1 MYTLEVPQPSR
12 QQIQGDSQ
20 SGKQFICQSTY
31 DAALTATQ
39 VYKLPQL
46 EILDL
51 SRNKLSR
58 VPDEI
63 ENMKALR
70 VLSLLNNYIETI
82 PYCLGSLDTL
92 RILKLAG
99 NPLAADL
106 MRIVNGSDG
115 TYSPSLSNLTDN
127 EKDTLL
133 TRRIK
138 RYLKVEAA
146 ARESADGSSSDGP
159 LDTPRGPLKRNLS
172 LRFPVK
178 VSTSGSESASDM
190 RSPGF
195 QKQPISARSHYRV
208 ASGQND
214 VLQHAALRRPGLA
227 PLSAGNE
234 RNRSNSESILQATQN
249 NRSKRMGIVTRKN
262 SDLGTV
268 DESNRNSFHFRG
280 QSHSSVL
287 RDKHSNGVRN
297 GGSGSS
303 SPRDVE
309 RQRGMFV
316 RRLSSLPEYKRES
329 RSPDTII
336 EGAKGVLYSLHQV
349 HPHISTL
356 INVVKDEKDENSKRS
371 SLERVYH
378 VAITHLD
385 HLDLELQNVEARAYV
400 SHEEKIRSIG
410 NISFTA
416 KTCISSYRQVGNILL
431 RNIEQLVADGD
442 QRYIRTLIL
451 LVYGSLIEARNA
463 CWSVGI
469 TPQNPKPQKG
479 SHLRISTI
487 EEEHPKRRD
496 RSVTPTRER
505 PNPERRFRNGGIV
518 QHSSNH
524 SQFNSTSSTNSTVP
538 LYVNGRSRSNSRTN
552 TLPIS
557 ASSSVANTP
566 RSGESFMGSGTPM
579 IRSRSNSAVSMG
591 QGVQNLQP
599 PQDGFSNHD
608 AIFEK
613 IFVALIKAVDLGA
626 NSIPGVLAQFTR
638 CLEVTQKATYPA
650 HNIHS
655 LWTTLISRSRICMD
669 MCEILKMRLSTI
681 KLNEPDVR
689 NAKDFW
695 RICVSFTNSVAK
707 LMDGIAEA
715 KRLDVVPVEIIQTMR
730 PILKLARSAYLDINK
745 SPWSGFASVDDMPS
759 PSNSSVG
766 YHRTRGSSGA
776 SNNSPFS
783 VPATPL
789 SAALGP
795 AAQATVPSA
804 PPSASLERAFQGD
817 FFQRAD
823 TLASYQNTM
832 VYRRA

>member
-1 MYTLEVPQPSR
+1 MDE
-12 QQIQGDSQ
+12 
-20 SGKQFICQSTY
+20 
-31 DAALTATQ
+31 Q

-51 SRNKLSR
+51 SRNKLSK

-63 ENMKALR
+63 GNMKALR

-82 PYCLGSLDTL
+82 PYCLGTLDTL

-99 NPLAADL
+99 NPLSPEL

-115 TYSPSLSNLTDN
+115 TYSPSLATMTDN

-133 TRRIK
+133 TKRIK
-138 RYLKVEAA
+138 KHLKVEAA
-146 ARESADGSSSDGP
+146 AKESGDGSSSDGP
-159 LDTPRGPLKRNLS
+159 LDTPRPLKRNLS

-195 QKQPISARSHYRV
+195 QKPPIATRSHYRV

-214 VLQHAALRRPGLA
+214 VLQNAALRRPGLA

-268 DESNRNSFHFRG
+268 DETNRNSHHFRG

-297 GGSGSS
+297 GGNSSS

-329 RSPDTII
+329 RSPDSII

-356 INVVKDEKDENSKRS
+356 ISVVKDGNSKRS

-378 VAITHLD
+378 NAITHLD
-385 HLDLELQNVEARAYV
+385 HLDQELHIIENKPYV
-400 SHEEKIRSIG
+400 SHEEKVRSTS
-410 NISFTA
+410 NISFA
-416 KTCISSYRQVGNILL
+416 ASACIAAYRHVGNILL
-431 RNIEQLVADGD
+431 RNSHQLVADGD

-463 CWSVGI
+463 CWSLRI
-469 TPQNPKPQKG
+469 TPPKFKPQK
-479 SHLRISTI
+479 SNHLRISTI
-487 EEEHPKRRD
+487 EEKRPKRRD
-496 RSVTPTRER
+496 RSITPTRER
-505 PNPERRFRNGGIV
+505 PNPERRFRNGGLV
-518 QHSSNH
+518 HHSGNH
-524 SQFNSTSSTNSTVP
+524 SQFNSVSSTNSTVP

-552 TLPIS
+552 TLPVS
-557 ASSSVANTP
+557 ATNSVANTP
-566 RSGESFMGSGTPM
+566 RSGESFMGPRTPM
-579 IRSRSNSAVSMG
+579 IRSRSNSAVAVG
-591 QGVQNLQP
+591 HGIQNLQP
-599 PQDGFSNHD
+599 PLDGSDHE
-608 AIFEK
+608 AQFEK
-613 IFVALIKAVDLGA
+613 IFLTLTKAVEQGTRT
-626 NSIPGVLAQFTR
+626 IPGVLDQFTR
-638 CLEVTQKATYPA
+638 CLEVAQRTAYTAQ
-650 HNIHS
+650 NIHT
-655 LWTTLISRSRICMD
+655 LWTTLISRCHVCIE

-695 RICVSFTNSVAK
+695 RICVKFTNSVVK
-707 LMDGIAEA
+707 LMDGIADA
-715 KRLDVVPVEIIQTMR
+715 KRLDIVPNDVIQMMR
-730 PILKLARSAYLDINK
+730 PVLKLARSAFLDINR
-745 SPWSGFASVDDMPS
+745 SPWSSFAFVDDGPFTT
-759 PSNSSVG
+759 NGNG
-766 YHRTRGSSGA
+766 YHRTRGSSGG
-776 SNNSPFS
+776 SSSSPFS

-795 AAQATVPSA
+795 AAQATVPSTPA
-804 PPSASLERAFQGD
+804 SASLERSFQGD
-817 FFQRAD
+817 IFQRAD

>member
-1 MYTLEVPQPSR
+1 MQYLNLRGNRFKEIPKAVRRSFCRLT
-12 QQIQGDSQ
+12 
-20 SGKQFICQSTY
+20 STIP
-31 DAALTATQ
+31 LKPHQ

-51 SRNKLSR
+51 SRNKLSK

-63 ENMKALR
+63 GNMKALR
-70 VLSLLNNYIETI
+70 VLSLLNNSIENV
-82 PYCLGSLDTL
+82 PYCLGNLDTL

-99 NPLAADL
+99 NPLSSDL

-115 TYSPSLSNLTDN
+115 THSPSLATLTDN

-133 TRRIK
+133 TKRIK
-138 RYLKVEAA
+138 KHLKVEAA
-146 ARESADGSSSDGP
+146 ARESGDGSSSDGP
-159 LDTPRGPLKRNLS
+159 LDTPRPLKRNLS

-178 VSTSGSESASDM
+178 VSTSGSESASDI

-195 QKQPISARSHYRV
+195 PKQPMPPRSHYRV

-214 VLQHAALRRPGLA
+214 VLQHAALRRPGLT

-262 SDLGTV
+262 SELGTV
-268 DESNRNSFHFRG
+268 DETNRNSHHFRG

-297 GGSGSS
+297 GGNGSS
-303 SPRDVE
+303 SPRDVD

-329 RSPDTII
+329 RSPDSII

-356 INVVKDEKDENSKRS
+356 ITVVKDGNSKRS

-378 VAITHLD
+378 NAITHLD
-385 HLDLELQNVEARAYV
+385 HLDLELHNVDSKSHI
-400 SHEEKIRSIG
+400 SHEEKVRSTS
-410 NISFTA
+410 NISFA
-416 KTCISSYRQVGNILL
+416 ASACIAAYRHVGNILL
-431 RNIEQLVADGD
+431 RNIPQLVADGD

-463 CWSVGI
+463 CWTIGI
-469 TPQNPKPQKG
+469 TPQSLKPQKG
-479 SHLRISTI
+479 NHLRISTI

-496 RSVTPTRER
+496 RSITPTRDR
-505 PNPERRFRNGGIV
+505 PNPEKRFRNGNIV
-518 QHSSNH
+518 QHPSNH
-524 SQFNSTSSTNSTVP
+524 SQFSSVSSTNSTVP

-557 ASSSVANTP
+557 ATSSVANTP
-566 RSGESFMGSGTPM
+566 RSGDSFMGPGTPM
-579 IRSRSNSAVSMG
+579 IRSRSNSAVAVG
-591 QGVQNLQP
+591 QAIQNLQP
-599 PQDGFSNHD
+599 PQDGSDHE
-608 AIFEK
+608 AQFEK
-613 IFVALIKAVDLGA
+613 IFLTLSKAVDLGTQT
-626 NSIPGVLAQFTR
+626 IPGVLEQFR
-638 CLEVTQKATYPA
+638 RSLEVAQRTSYTA
-650 HNIHS
+650 HNIHT
-655 LWTTLISRSRICMD
+655 LWTTLISRSRVCID
-669 MCEILKMRLSTI
+669 MCDILKMRLSTI

-695 RICVSFTNSVAK
+695 RICVSFTNSVVK
-707 LMDGIAEA
+707 LMDGIADA
-715 KRLDVVPVEIIQTMR
+715 KRLDIVPNEVIQMMR
-730 PILKLARSAYLDINK
+730 PVLKLARLAFLDINK
-745 SPWSGFASVDDMPS
+745 SPWSNFASVDELPATT
-759 PSNSSVG
+759 NGNG
-766 YHRTRGSSGA
+766 YHRARGSSGG
-776 SNNSPFS
+776 SNSSPFS

-804 PPSASLERAFQGD
+804 PPSASLERSFQGD
-817 FFQRAD
+817 IFQRAD

>member
-1 MYTLEVPQPSR
+1 
-12 QQIQGDSQ
+12 
-20 SGKQFICQSTY
+20 
-31 DAALTATQ
+31 
-39 VYKLPQL
+39 
-46 EILDL
+46 
-51 SRNKLSR
+51 
-58 VPDEI
+58 
-63 ENMKALR
+63 MKALR

-82 PYCLGSLDTL
+82 PYCLGNLDTL

-99 NPLAADL
+99 NPLSSDL

-115 TYSPSLSNLTDN
+115 THSPSLVTLTDN

-133 TRRIK
+133 TKRIK
-138 RYLKVEAA
+138 KHLKVEAA
-146 ARESADGSSSDGP
+146 AKESGDGSSSDGP
-159 LDTPRGPLKRNLS
+159 LDTPRPLKRNLS

-195 QKQPISARSHYRV
+195 QRAPIPPRSHYRV

-214 VLQHAALRRPGLA
+214 VLQNATLRRPGLT

-249 NRSKRMGIVTRKN
+249 NRSKRMGMVTKKN
-262 SDLGTV
+262 SDLRAV
-268 DESNRNSFHFRG
+268 DETNRNSHHFRG

-297 GGSGSS
+297 GGSSSS
-303 SPRDVE
+303 SPRDSG
-309 RQRGMFV
+309 RQRGVFV

-329 RSPDTII
+329 HSPDSII

-349 HPHISTL
+349 QPHVSTL
-356 INVVKDEKDENSKRS
+356 ISVIKDGTSKRS

-378 VAITHLD
+378 IAVTHLD
-385 HLDLELQNVEARAYV
+385 HLDQELHIVDTKANI
-400 SHEEKIRSIG
+400 SPEEKIRSTS
-410 NISFTA
+410 NVSFA
-416 KTCISSYRQVGNILL
+416 ASACIKAYRHIGNILL
-431 RNIEQLVADGD
+431 RNLTQLVADGD

-463 CWSVGI
+463 CSSLRI
-469 TPQNPKPQKG
+469 TPQRFKTQKS

-487 EEEHPKRRD
+487 EEERPKRRD
-496 RSVTPTRER
+496 RSITPTRER
-505 PNPERRFRNGGIV
+505 PNLERRLRNGGLV

-524 SQFNSTSSTNSTVP
+524 SQFNSISSTNSTVP

-552 TLPIS
+552 TLSIS
-557 ASSSVANTP
+557 AASSVANTP
-566 RSGESFMGSGTPM
+566 RSGESFMGPGTPM
-579 IRSRSNSAVSMG
+579 IRSRSNSAVAVG
-591 QGVQNLQP
+591 HGIQNLQQ
-599 PQDGFSNHD
+599 PQDGSDHETQ
-608 AIFEK
+608 FEK
-613 IFVALIKAVDLGA
+613 IFVTLTKAVEQGT
-626 NSIPGVLAQFTR
+626 STIPGVLDQFTR
-638 CLEVTQKATYPA
+638 CLEVAQRTSYTAT
-650 HNIHS
+650 NIHT
-655 LWTTLISRSRICMD
+655 LWTTLIRRSHICIE

-695 RICVSFTNSVAK
+695 RICVKFTNSVVK
-707 LMDGIAEA
+707 LMDGIADA
-715 KRLDVVPVEIIQTMR
+715 KRLDIVPSDIIQMMR
-730 PILKLARSAYLDINK
+730 PVLKLARSAFLDINK
-745 SPWSGFASVDDMPS
+745 SPWSSFASVDDS
-759 PSNSSVG
+759 PASTNGNNG
-766 YHRTRGSSGA
+766 YHRTRGSSGG
-776 SNNSPFS
+776 SSSSPFS

-795 AAQATVPSA
+795 AAQATVPSTPA
-804 PPSASLERAFQGD
+804 SASLERSFQGD
-817 FFQRAD
+817 IFQRAD